1 MKMITDFQDLAPTA
15 ARCNLPFALGEKE
28 KLVLSQLI
36 KWVPWISMTDHDLTM
51 ETWCDNEGLGR
62 SSDVVQ

>member
-15 ARCNLPFALGEKE
+15 ARCNLPFALGENE

-36 KWVPWISMTDHDLTM
+36 KWVPWISMTDHFGSLPSV
-51 ETWCDNEGLGR
+51 L
-62 SSDVVQ
+62 